1 MLLIPYVIMFPAFK
15 QLRYKDPDV
24 VRPYKAPGGKIA
36 VNFLT
41 YSPMVMLLVSGV
53 LVAVYPNY
61 DGTWTF
67 EPLMIIGT
75 VVSIIIGEIIVY
87 LTGRKTT

>member
-15 QLRYKDPDV
+15 RLRTTDPDA
-24 VRPYKAPGGKIA
+24 VRPYKAPGGKWAIR
-36 VNFLT
+36 LMT
-41 YSPMVMLLVSGV
+41 YIPMLMLLVSGV

-61 DGTWTF
+61 DGSWTF

-75 VVSIIIGEIIVY
+75 VISIIIGEIVVY
-87 LTGRKTT
+87 VSCR